1 MKHLPTFGTHQ
12 ERKERLKKFYG
23 INSNHGKTDEVPAEE
38 QPQLNTDQNKGVQNQ
53 NFNKKS
59 NVVNK
64 IEEFH

>member
-1 MKHLPTFGTHQ
+1 MPTFGTHQ

-23 INSNHGKTDEVPAEE
+23 INSNHGKSDDLPIEE
-38 QPQLNTDQNKGVQNQ
+38 PPQPQPSADQNKGLQNQ

-64 IEEFH
+64 IEEYH